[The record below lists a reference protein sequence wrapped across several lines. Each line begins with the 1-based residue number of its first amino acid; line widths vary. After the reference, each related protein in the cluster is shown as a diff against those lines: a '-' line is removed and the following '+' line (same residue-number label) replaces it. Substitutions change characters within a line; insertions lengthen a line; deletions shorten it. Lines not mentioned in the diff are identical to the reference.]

1 MLFSSLSLCETA
13 GSSFKAKWPS
23 LISYPVLS
31 CESQKVG
38 AERIYGSSAAPWS
51 GRERLDP
58 GWGLLNAS
66 SCSAGSWL
74 CIAKRKTQHC
84 SERWR
89 VEQLKMNAFNSKEKK
104 NVFFPRKL
112 CFLLFFPISN
122 RATVV
127 HTLKGVWTPH
137 CPTSTVLWTSI
148 ALVSLWLLI
157 LEYLEALAYP
167 TPALNNACGSD
178 RRETRTVF

>member
-51 GRERLDP
+51 GRERPDP

-89 VEQLKMNAFNSKEKK
+89 VEQLKMNAFNSKGKK